1 MSEQTLGKLDE
12 FMQDSDNVVAGTCAN
27 GVCTVHGPN
36 GKAEYSEVFE
46 QFVPAF
52 FAGGQVLLERTR
64 KILANK
70 QKVVFMRTRIHKDTQ
85 SSY

>member
-1 MSEQTLGKLDE
+1 MTYFNWVCEQTLGKLDE

-52 FAGGQVLLERTR
+52 FAPVGQVLLERT
-64 KILANK
+64 KFLQISKKLY
-70 QKVVFMRTRIHKDTQ
+70 